1 MSSLFLE
8 TGLRPASDWSQ
19 MPLAV
24 LPICILDVDILS
36 RHVQKA
42 GGKHPSVCKKECRS
56 LSGIS
61 VRLANRSMN
70 SAGTKARLGVDWTLI
85 FCKDERPRSL
95 GGFSRKWN
103 NIGRLEV
110 DEIPNLIIRSFL
122 VGVVDAGADFAN
134 QAEAEELH
142 A

>member
-1 MSSLFLE
+1 VSSLFLE

-85 FCKDERPRSL
+85 FSKTSVR
-95 GGFSRKWN
+95 
-103 NIGRLEV
+103 
-110 DEIPNLIIRSFL
+110 
-122 VGVVDAGADFAN
+122 GA
-134 QAEAEELH
+134 
-142 A
+142 